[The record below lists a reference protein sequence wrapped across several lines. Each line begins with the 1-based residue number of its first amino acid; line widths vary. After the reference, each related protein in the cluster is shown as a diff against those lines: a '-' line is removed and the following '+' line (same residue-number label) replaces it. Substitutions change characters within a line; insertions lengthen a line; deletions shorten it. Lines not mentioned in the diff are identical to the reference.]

1 MSIDLDKLVKQ
12 AIEKRMSG
20 FNWPHIVQLL
30 TTKMTTVDREMFF
43 ETLFEKF
50 KEKCE
55 EELKKQGSL
64 LR

>member
-1 MSIDLDKLVKQ
+1 MPLDLDKLAKQ
-12 AIEKRMSG
+12 AVEKRMSG
-20 FNWPHIVQLL
+20 FNWPHVVQLL
-30 TTKMTTVDREMFF
+30 TTKMTIADREKFF
-43 ETLFEKF
+43 ETSFEKF

>member
-20 FNWPHIVQLL
+20 FNWPHVVQLL
-30 TTKMTTVDREMFF
+30 TTKMTTVDREKFF